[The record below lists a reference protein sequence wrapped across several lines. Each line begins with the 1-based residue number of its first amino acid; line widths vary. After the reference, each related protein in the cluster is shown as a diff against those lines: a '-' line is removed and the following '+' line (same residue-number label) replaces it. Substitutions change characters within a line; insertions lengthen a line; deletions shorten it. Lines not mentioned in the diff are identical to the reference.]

1 MLWISLC
8 ANATAPHADAI
19 ARPRVQAHV
28 AVFTFVMPSYGT
40 LLGKGNSKD
49 GAGLRGV
56 RSSG

>member
-1 MLWISLC
+1 MLWTTLC
-8 ANATAPHADAI
+8 ADAKAIHADAI

-28 AVFTFVMPSYGT
+28 AVTFAMPSYGT